1 MRIVALLAA
10 RNEALYLERCLAH
23 LHSQGVETCVI
34 DNGSTDATEAIA
46 RSFVG
51 RGVFR
56 IDSLPY
62 KGFFDLVEQLQCKE
76 RLAREIGADWFI
88 HVDADEIREA
98 PAPWRTLREAVTAVD
113 VQGYN
118 AINFDE
124 FVFLPTS
131 DSESF
136 EGTDYVERM
145 RYYYFFE
152 PAPLRRINAW
162 KRSPRPVELTMS
174 GGHQVQFEGRRIFP
188 ENFVL
193 RHYIVLS
200 RDHAI
205 AKYGRDRVY
214 SSAEIEERR
223 WHGVRARFDAA
234 NLKFP
239 DRAVLKCVDSGRW
252 DRTDPWRRHSFMEAG
267 EK

>member
-1 MRIVALLAA
+1 MRVVALLAV

-23 LHSQGVETCVI
+23 LRAQGVETCVI
-34 DNGSTDATEAIA
+34 DNDSTDATAAIA
-46 RSFVG
+46 RSFLG

-56 IDSLPY
+56 IDRLPY

-76 RLAREIGADWFI
+76 RLAREIDADWFL

-98 PAPWRTLREAVTAVD
+98 PLRWRTLAEAIGAVD
-113 VQGYN
+113 AQGSN

-131 DSESF
+131 DSDAF

-152 PAPLRRINAW
+152 PDTLRRINAW
-162 KRSPRPVELTMS
+162 KRQTRPVDLTSS
-174 GGHQVQFEGRRIFP
+174 GGHRVQFEGRRIFP

-205 AKYGRDRVY
+205 AKYGRERVY
-214 SSAEIEERR
+214 SRVEIEQRA
-223 WHGVRARFDAA
+223 WHGARPRFAPA
-234 NLKFP
+234 MLSFPEKSLLKHL
-239 DRAVLKCVDSGRW
+239 DRGCW
-252 DRTDPWRRHSFMEAG
+252 DKSDPWGRHRFMETG
-267 EK
+267 QE

>member
-1 MRIVALLAA
+1 MRVVALLAV
-10 RNEALYLERCLAH
+10 RNEALCLERCLAH
-23 LHSQGVETCVI
+23 LHAQGVETCVI
-34 DNGSTDATEAIA
+34 DNESTDATQAIA
-46 RSFVG
+46 RSFLG

-56 IDSLPY
+56 IDHLPY

-76 RLAREIGADWFI
+76 RLAREIDADWFL

-98 PAPWRTLREAVTAVD
+98 PTRWRTLAEAIGAVD
-113 VQGYN
+113 AQGCN

-131 DSESF
+131 DSDAF

-152 PAPLRRINAW
+152 PDALRRINAW
-162 KRSPRPVELTMS
+162 KRQAQPVELTSS
-174 GGHQVQFEGRRIFP
+174 GGHRVQFEGRRIFP
-188 ENFVL
+188 ENFIL

-200 RDHAI
+200 RGHAI

-214 SSAEIEERR
+214 SSAEIDERG
-223 WHGVRARFDAA
+223 WHGARPRFDPGM
-234 NLKFP
+234 LKFP
-239 DRAVLKCVDSGRW
+239 DKALLKRVDRGLW
-252 DRTDPWRRHSFMEAG
+252 DKSDPWRTHSFMEAVP
-267 EK
+267 K